1 MSEQGV
7 RAAAPWQETEFVA
20 EWVKADSVL
29 GMLELPRRIAAAI
42 VKEDRPRTRRLIDV
56 GSGTGEFLAV
66 FLDEFPDATGV
77 WTDASPAMLEIAKER
92 LAPYGDRVEF
102 RLVDM
107 TAIADA
113 SLPSDVDVVMTSRA
127 AHHLDRTGLFR
138 FYADA
143 GHLLAPGGW
152 LINLDHIGPRDDDWD
167 KLMRAVRKR
176 FQPPAK
182 AARPHHH
189 NYPLTSVRD
198 HDEALDAAGFTD
210 HETAWRGLITCLFTA
225 RKAA

>member
-1 MSEQGV
+1 MTEQGV
-7 RAAAPWQETEFVA
+7 RAAAPWQETEFVT
-20 EWVKADSVL
+20 EWVKADSIL
-29 GMLELPRRIAAAI
+29 GMLEFPRRIAAAI
-42 VKEDRPRTRRLIDV
+42 VREARPRTTKLLDV
-56 GSGTGEFLAV
+56 GSGTGEFLSV

-77 WTDASPAMLEIAKER
+77 WTDASPAMLDIAKER
-92 LAPYGDRVEF
+92 LAHYGDRVEY

-113 SLPSDVDVVMTSRA
+113 GLPTDVDVVMTSRA
-127 AHHLDRTGLFR
+127 AHHLDRAGLFR

-143 GHLLAPGGW
+143 GTLLAPGGW
-152 LINLDHIGPRDDDWD
+152 LVNLDHIGPRDESWD
-167 KLMRAVRKR
+167 TLLRTVRKR

-189 NYPLTSVRD
+189 DYPLTSVRD

-210 HETAWRGLITCLFTA
+210 HETAWRGLITCLFAA
-225 RKAA
+225 RKAV